1 MRKTKCMF
9 MIKLST
15 SIVKCMTPGSGIQ
28 RIMAGAKR
36 HYIEILLNLIK
47 SYPPSQ
53 YWEINFMHDY
63 MYMYDIHLA
72 LYQTCNNQCS
82 WVRGYVLIW
91 G

>member
-36 HYIEILLNLIK
+36 HYIEIALNLIK
-47 SYPPSQ
+47 SL
-53 YWEINFMHDY
+53 
-63 MYMYDIHLA
+63 IHLH
-72 LYQTCNNQCS
+72 S
-82 WVRGYVLIW
+82 IGR
-91 G
+91 